1 MNWVYYYYNPSEAAA
16 CIFVVLFGLSTLM
29 HFYQLVRTRTWFM
42 IPFLIGGI
50 LETIGYVGRLLSGIQ
65 ARDFTEGPYVIQST
79 LILIAPA
86 FLAASIY
93 MTLGRIILMIDAEK
107 LAVIKFKWL
116 TAIFVCGDVLSFLM
130 QASGTYYLAILLL
143 VTGLMVSSSSISL
156 GENVIVGGLIV
167 QIIFFGIFTI
177 TAIVFQARI
186 AKRPTGRS
194 MQLESIWHHHLMALY
209 ICSAFILV
217 RSVIRV
223 AEYIQGYEGY
233 LMVHEA
239 FIYIFDALLM
249 FLTMMTLHYVHPS
262 EVNCLLGRGTKYYEK
277 IIKSREFA
285 PFLNVE
291 MLNDDASV

>member
-65 ARDFTEGPYVIQST
+65 APDFTEGPYVIQST

-93 MTLGRIILMIDAEK
+93 MTLGRIIVMVDAEK

-130 QASGTYYLAILLL
+130 QASGA
-143 VTGLMVSSSSISL
+143 GLMVSSSSPSL
-156 GENVIVGGLIV
+156 GEDVIVGGLIV

-194 MQLESIWHHHLMALY
+194 MQLESIWHRHLMALY

-217 RSVIRV
+217 RSAIRV

-249 FLTMMTLHYVHPS
+249 FLTMMTLQYVHPS
-262 EVNCLLGRGTKYYEK
+262 EVNCLLGRGTKYCEK
-277 IIKSREFA
+277 IIRSREFA
-285 PFLNVE
+285 PLSNVE
-291 MLNDDASV
+291 MLSDDASV